1 MLKGYS
7 AMIVIGLMS
16 GTAADGIDA
25 AMVELIGEPPTLQWR
40 LLAHQTFTHPQTL
53 RAEILACC
61 DPRTGTVNRICTLN
75 AALGQAFGHAAL
87 AVAQAAGI
95 TAHQIDL
102 IGSHGQTIW
111 HAPLG
116 TPPATLQIG
125 CAAEIAELTGA
136 AVVSNFR
143 VRDIAAGGQGAPLV
157 AAVDSLLLSHPTLTR
172 VAQNIGGIA
181 NLTYL
186 PAGGTGVFA
195 FDTGPGNMLI
205 DAIVRH
211 TTGAAYDRD
220 GALAAQGQINRPLLE
235 ELLDHP
241 FLQCQ
246 PPKTTGREDFG
257 AAFAEQIQAR
267 AAQLGLAT
275 ADLVATV
282 TALTAESIAAA
293 YRTFLPRMPDQVIV
307 SGGGAR
313 NQTLMA
319 LLRAALAPAHI
330 LASDELGIPSEA
342 KEALAFAVLAYETWH
357 GRASNL
363 PAATGA
369 GRAVV
374 LGDITPRGAEVLRW
388 SVFPQPLS
396 TVETLRWSVLAE
408 DGISTENQR
417 TREQVSTQRAVPQ
430 EPKTENHGTTEPR
443 NHQTAEL
450 PNHGTENQEPV
461 DDQSLAQIDQPA
473 QSANLPI
480 RQSDNLSIRQSDNPL
495 TEARNPHSAQIDTLS
510 TIDLVRLINA
520 EDAGVAP
527 AVAAVLPQIA
537 DAIDQISQR
546 MRAGGRL
553 IYVGAG
559 TSGRLGALDAAECP
573 PTYSTPP
580 GLVVALL
587 AGGPQALTESI
598 EGAEDEPQTGAQAI
612 ADLRVTELDSI
623 VGIAASG
630 TTPYVLG
637 ALRAARA
644 RGALT
649 VSLACNHPS
658 PMAELAQIAI
668 APLVGPEVITGSTRM
683 KAGTAQKLVLN
694 MLSTGVMVRLG
705 KTYGNLMVDMQAKN
719 TKLKQRALRIVCEAT
734 GLESGVAAALL
745 ETCNGDVKVAIVAA
759 LTGLEPDA
767 ARHRLADTGQVVRI
781 AIG

>member
-1 MLKGYS
+1 
-7 AMIVIGLMS
+7 MIVIGLMS
-16 GTAADGIDA
+16 GTSADGIDA
-25 AMVELIGEPPTLQWR
+25 AIVELIGEPPTLQWR
-40 LLAHQTFTHPQTL
+40 LLAHQTFTHSHTL

-61 DPRTGTVNRICTLN
+61 DPRTGTVDRICTLN

-95 TAHQIDL
+95 AAHQIDL

-157 AAVDSLLLSHPTLTR
+157 AAVDALLLSHPTLIR

-186 PAGGTGVFA
+186 PAGGTGTFA

-205 DAIVRH
+205 DAIVRY

-220 GALAAQGQINRPLLE
+220 GALAAQGQINRPLLK

-241 FLQCQ
+241 FFQHQ

-267 AAQLGLAT
+267 AVQLGLAT
-275 ADLVATV
+275 ADLVATL
-282 TALTAESIAAA
+282 TALTADSIAAA

-313 NQTLMA
+313 NQTLMT
-319 LLRAALAPAHI
+319 LLRDALAPAHI
-330 LASDELGIPSEA
+330 LTSDEIGIVSEA

-374 LGDITPRGAEVLRW
+374 LGDITPRGVRSQESGVEALRR
-388 SVFPQPLS
+388 SVFPHLPS
-396 TVETLRWSVLAE
+396 TVEALRPSVLAE
-408 DGISTENQR
+408 DGIRTENPYAR
-417 TREQVSTQRAVPQ
+417 IAIRADR
-430 EPKTENHGTTEPR
+430 TENREAVT
-443 NHQTAEL
+443 
-450 PNHGTENQEPV
+450 
-461 DDQSLAQIDQPA
+461 
-473 QSANLPI
+473 NLP
-480 RQSDNLSIRQSDNPL
+480 SAPSMALL
-495 TEARNPHSAQIDTLS
+495 TEARNPHSAQIDTLA
-510 TIDLVRLINA
+510 TIDMLRLINA
-520 EDAGVAP
+520 EDAGVAQ

-537 DAIDQISQR
+537 DAIDQMTQR

-587 AGGPQALTESI
+587 AGGTRALTESI
-598 EGAEDEPQTGAQAI
+598 EGAEDDSQTGAQDI
-612 ADLRVTELDSI
+612 ADMQVTELDSI

-637 ALRAARA
+637 ALRAARDV
-644 RGALT
+644 GALT
-649 VSLACNHPS
+649 ISLACNHPS
-658 PMAELAQIAI
+658 PIAEVAQIAI

-705 KTYGNLMVDMQAKN
+705 KTYGNLMVDMQSKN
-719 TKLKQRALRIVCEAT
+719 IKLKRRALRIVCEAT

-767 ARHRLADTGQVVRI
+767 ARRRLADTGQVVRS